1 MAGPL
6 APCQEKQYR
15 RGAALCPLQNR
26 CRCRAF
32 KVKQGRQGR
41 SRETTPMTMLSR
53 RTLLAITLP
62 AIAAGSA
69 RAEDAEDYPS
79 HQVSFIVPFAPA
91 GGTDVLARLLGQ
103 KLEQRLSKSFVV
115 ENRPGAGTVIATNFV
130 AHSPPDGY
138 TIAMTVSSLAIDVTL
153 YKKLPYDAA
162 KDLAMVALIAS
173 VPFVLV
179 VSPSLPVYSV
189 GDLIKLAKQRPLS
202 YGSGGIG
209 AFHHLCRALFCNMAG
224 IKMTHV
230 PYRGTA
236 PALNDLIGGYI
247 QLMFSDL
254 GPALP
259 LINGGKV
266 RALAVT
272 TKDRFA
278 TLPDVP
284 PLADAG
290 VPGYNAAGWQAVIA
304 PAKTPKDILIKL
316 NSEINTIVGL
326 DEVRARM
333 KDLGMLPIG
342 KGTPYELQR
351 FLVSEIARW
360 GKVVEAAGIAR
371 SE

>member
-1 MAGPL
+1 
-6 APCQEKQYR
+6 
-15 RGAALCPLQNR
+15 
-26 CRCRAF
+26 
-32 KVKQGRQGR
+32 
-41 SRETTPMTMLSR
+41 MTMLSR

-62 AIAAGSA
+62 AIAAGTA
-69 RAEDAEDYPS
+69 RAEDAEDYPTR
-79 HQVSFIVPFAPA
+79 QVMFIVPFAPA
-91 GGTDVLARLLGQ
+91 GGTDILARLLGQ
-103 KLEQRLSKSFVV
+103 KLEQRLNKSFVV

-130 AHSPPDGY
+130 ANSPPDGY

-153 YKKLPYDAA
+153 YKKLPYDVP

-179 VSPSLPVYSV
+179 VSPSLPVTSV
-189 GDLIKLAKQRPLS
+189 DDLIKLAKQRPLS
-202 YGSGGIG
+202 YGSGGIS
-209 AFHHLCRALFCNMAG
+209 MAG

-290 VPGYNAAGWQAVIA
+290 VPGYNAAAWQAVIA
-304 PAKTPKDILIKL
+304 PGKTPKDILIKL
-316 NSEINTIVGL
+316 NSELNTIVGL
-326 DEVRARM
+326 DDVRSRM

-342 KGTPYELQR
+342 KGTPDELQH
-351 FLVSEIARW
+351 FLATEIVRW
-360 GKVVEAAGIAR
+360 GKVVEAAGIAG